1 MITEADYLKTLPSID
16 DDKYSWNNCG
26 PCIQGN
32 KSHGVPYKE
41 CGDCIHVDHQRLALL
56 VEQENLV
63 EEYDEYGPFYF
74 EDPDDGSMI

>member
-16 DDKYSWNNCG
+16 DDPGSWKNCG

-32 KSHGVPYKE
+32 KAHGVPYKE
-41 CGDCIHVDHQRLALL
+41 CGGCIHIDHECLELL
-56 VEQENLV
+56 VEQENLF
-63 EEYDEYGPFYF
+63 EDYEEYGPFYF